1 MSPRALRVW
10 TPYVVFF
17 LSGLASLADEVVWF
31 KYLTLTF
38 GATTAAAATLVA
50 VFMGGLALGSALAA
64 PMAARLKNPAR
75 AYALLETGVAIF
87 ALATPSLFRAV
98 DHGYVLAYPHVAGSS
113 PGLLLVRFALAAAAL
128 LAPTILMGASLP
140 VMARAAESGNEPGR
154 PSTVLYA
161 VNTAGAVLGVALAG
175 FVLIPAVGFWATLVA
190 SACTS
195 LAAAV
200 LAMVLPTAAPAPAP
214 ASPVP
219 AAAPP
224 LLWMGVAFLA
234 GAAAMADEVLW
245 TRILVL
251 YIGSSVYAFSLM
263 LAVYLTGLVAGSS
276 AAAAIHPRD
285 ARQALSTTQT
295 TLAFVLL
302 AQVAAFALYT
312 KILVA
317 TASKFFHAASW
328 AGLFAA
334 EATTTALFLLPPTIL
349 MGLTFGLLVRAAS
362 PSAEGAPRSLGAI
375 YSSNT
380 VGGILGSLA
389 AGFVAI
395 PLLGSQRGLLATG
408 LVGLAVAL
416 LIYPRSRIAWSAP
429 AVFLLLT
436 VPLKRDNVILS
447 AGTLSDV
454 SRQDLV
460 FYKEDTTATV
470 AVKRYELP
478 QPSLSLE
485 LNGVNVAGT
494 SPDLVTVQ
502 KLQAH
507 LPLAFCK
514 SPTRVLHI
522 GFGSGGTAYS
532 VSLHPVSEI
541 RIVEIS
547 PEVIEASTRYFTSV
561 NHGVMSDPRV
571 RLTINDGRNYILAV
585 PEQFDAILSDSIHPR
600 YAGNGSLYTEEYFRL
615 CARRLAPGG
624 VISMWL
630 PMYSV
635 LPENF
640 RAIVRAFQDVFGNVS
655 VWYPHSVEN
664 PFTIVLATPGRTVR
678 WDDLQ
683 ASLSAPAV
691 AADLAKIG
699 EADPAELLSNLVLA
713 PGDVERWVERTPPH
727 TDDVPV
733 VEYESGRTVAAT
745 GTWLATFEDLVS
757 RRSRIEAF
765 VEGLKPGDPASE
777 RVLAAHAAAAA
788 TLAAHLE
795 SLRRRAATE
804 P

>member
-1 MSPRALRVW
+1 MPSRGLRAW
-10 TPYVVFF
+10 TPYLVFF

-38 GATTAAAATLVA
+38 GATTSAAATLVA

-75 AYALLETGVAIF
+75 VYALLETGIAVF

-98 DHGYVLAYPHVAGSS
+98 DHGYILAYPHVAGSS
-113 PGLLLVRFALAAAAL
+113 PGLLAVRFALAAAAL
-128 LAPTILMGASLP
+128 LAPTMLMGASLP
-140 VMARAAESGNEPGR
+140 VLARAAESGDAPGR
-154 PSTVLYA
+154 PSTALYA

-200 LAMVLPTAAPAPAP
+200 LAMVLPAPAPAAVP
-214 ASPVP
+214 EAPV
-219 AAAPP
+219 AAALP

-302 AQVAAFALYT
+302 AQVAAFALYSR
-312 KILVA
+312 ILVV
-317 TASKFFHAASW
+317 TASKIFHAASW

-334 EATTTALFLLPPTIL
+334 EAATTALFLLPPTIL

-362 PSAEGAPRSLGAI
+362 PSSEAAPRSLGAI

-416 LIYPRSRIAWSAP
+416 MITPRSRIAWGAP

-436 VPLKRDNVILS
+436 VPLKHDNVILS
-447 AGTLSDV
+447 AGILSDV
-454 SRQDLV
+454 SRQDLIH
-460 FYKEDTTATV
+460 YKEDTTATV
-470 AVKRYELP
+470 AVKRYEQP

-494 SPDLVTVQ
+494 SPDLVTIQ

-514 SPTRVLHI
+514 SPKRVLHI

-541 RIVEIS
+541 RVVEIS
-547 PEVIEASTRYFTSV
+547 PEVLEASGRYFTGV
-561 NHGVMSDPRV
+561 NHGVLSDARV
-571 RLTINDGRNYILAV
+571 RLTINDGRNYILAA

-615 CARRLAPGG
+615 CAKRLAPGG

-635 LPENF
+635 RPDNF
-640 RAIVRAFQDVFGNVS
+640 RAIVRAFQDVFPNVS

-664 PFTIVLATPGRTVR
+664 PFTIVLATPNRTVR
-678 WDDLQ
+678 WDDLR
-683 ASLSAPAV
+683 ASLSAGPI
-691 AADLAKIG
+691 AADLARIG
-699 EADPAELLSNLVLA
+699 EEDPAELLSNLLLA
-713 PGDVERWVERTPPH
+713 PGDVEHWVAETSPH
-727 TDDVPV
+727 TDDLPV
-733 VEYESGRTVAAT
+733 VEYESGRTIAST
-745 GTWLATFEDLVS
+745 GTWLATFADLVS
-757 RRSRIEAF
+757 RRSRIQDF
-765 VEGLKPGDPASE
+765 VEGLAPGDPASE

-788 TLAAHLE
+788 VLARHLDY
-795 SLRRRAATE
+795 LRRRAATE